1 MSDLLDAGRYEN
13 RNKNCPLRSKQTWRI
28 ALTVFVV
35 GDVVRQ
41 AAFPI
46 RSQTLCEPTRVLD
59 RLNTNAPSATSSC
72 YASALWENT
81 NEKNSPIP
89 KSKSPIAKF
98 GGNLPPGFS
107 CLVQSPVHS
116 STVGSRAFW
125 LLALRYGC
133 LPPQLSA
140 TGGYVGTVPGDLSH
154 STKRRSWVTLSLTLG
169 WSDIRVY
176 TLFIVD
182 LEGLK
187 YLGHSK
193 NSWLIDWNWSIEP
206 LMAVFPNFFDL
217 LPKIAPRRGSLPPIT
232 HEQQYFFSQKCPLFF
247 GCTPN

>member
-1 MSDLLDAGRYEN
+1 VEDRAHRLCSRRCSEASGVSN
-13 RNKNCPLRSKQTWRI
+13 PL
-28 ALTVFVV
+28 ANL
-35 GDVVRQ
+35 VRTNTRPWPTEHKRTQ
-41 AAFPI
+41 CHFL
-46 RSQTLCEPTRVLD
+46 TLCVCPVGKH
-59 RLNTNAPSATSSC
+59 
-72 YASALWENT
+72 YWK
-81 NEKNSPIP
+81 KNSPIP

-98 GGNLPPGFS
+98 WGNLPPGFS
-107 CLVQSPVHS
+107 CLVQPPVHR

-125 LLALRYGC
+125 LLALRHGC